1 MNREVHVR
9 ICERLG
15 VKFPG
20 PTRHQEPPR
29 FVTGATGAS
38 PETGRGGGSP
48 MIGNLKLASSMTL
61 IRRLGS
67 PTYWR
72 DCATTPRVGSSKC
85 CRGIGKPLAWQSRR
99 DYPPIASPRSACGAP
114 QMHVRVQCTTRLA
127 HGLQLNGRG
136 PSPMCAHRVLSRPTA
151 WGMCW
156 DNSHEFQHVCPRR
169 AVRLRRLSF
178 FWAATTPAWF
188 GLGVA
193 KNAASSLRWMVRRK
207 PMNDTQLM
215 AAIALTAALLI
226 APAGAA
232 VFDDSKY
239 PDMKGQWDRVG
250 PPNWT
255 PAGKPPFTPEYQA
268 VYEANITESFR

>member
-1 MNREVHVR
+1 MSAA
-9 ICERLG
+9 G
-15 VKFPG
+15 
-20 PTRHQEPPR
+20 HQEPPR

-38 PETGRGGGSP
+38 PETGRGGGAP

-61 IRRLGS
+61 IRSLGS

-156 DNSHEFQHVCPRR
+156 DNSHEFQHVCPGGRYGFEGY
-169 AVRLRRLSF
+169 LSF
-178 FWAATTPAWF
+178 GQQRHPPGSAWVLQKMPRAAYDGW
-188 GLGVA
+188 
-193 KNAASSLRWMVRRK
+193 
-207 PMNDTQLM
+207 
-215 AAIALTAALLI
+215 
-226 APAGAA
+226 
-232 VFDDSKY
+232 
-239 PDMKGQWDRVG
+239 
-250 PPNWT
+250 
-255 PAGKPPFTPEYQA
+255 
-268 VYEANITESFR
+268 